1 MGEEK
6 TLLNR
11 FYQEFWIFLML
22 LIFSVILILVLM
34 IFYFLKIKDTN
45 KDFKFATPIII
56 LFFTFLTVLLGTY
69 FTKYYKDY
77 VYLKT
82 HSPIQIEG
90 ELIGYSNSVSPD
102 DLTVA
107 KSWPIIMLKDGDEK
121 VILNIIDAEKK
132 LKENQVYM
140 FLYLPNTRIAE
151 VIERNTN

>member
-22 LIFSVILILVLM
+22 LIFTVILILVLM

-45 KDFKFATPIII
+45 KGFKFAIPIII
-56 LFFTFLTVLLGTY
+56 LFLIFLTVLLGTY

-82 HSPIQIEG
+82 HSPIQI
-90 ELIGYSNSVSPD
+90 
-102 DLTVA
+102 
-107 KSWPIIMLKDGDEK
+107 
-121 VILNIIDAEKK
+121 IL
-132 LKENQVYM
+132 
-140 FLYLPNTRIAE
+140 
-151 VIERNTN
+151 